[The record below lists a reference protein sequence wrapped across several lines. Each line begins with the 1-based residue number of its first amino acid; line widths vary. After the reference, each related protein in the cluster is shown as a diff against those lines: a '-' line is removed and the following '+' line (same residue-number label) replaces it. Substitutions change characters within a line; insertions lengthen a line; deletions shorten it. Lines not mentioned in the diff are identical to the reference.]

1 MEYRAD
7 GFSDVMRLY
16 QSQTAQTGEMWIPDY
31 DLAEKYQYNG
41 LFSKIIDR
49 PAEEALKHGMEY
61 NVSDADLKDF
71 LDDALDRLDWEEK
84 AVTAIRWARLFGG
97 SIIVMLLD
105 DGGGLEEP
113 VNWQDVRSVEE
124 LRVYERAIVQP
135 DPDTYRTGK
144 AEYFDV
150 SSTYGGTF
158 RVHRSR
164 CLVFKNGSLPEYGA
178 AQQYYYWGLPEYI
191 RIHKDLSRALKTH
204 TNAANMIEKSV
215 QPVYKQRGLQSML
228 AGPNGDEMELK
239 RLQVLDASRGMMNT
253 IAVDMEG
260 EDYDFKTFQMTGT
273 KEILESTCNLLS
285 AVTCIPQTILFG
297 RSPAGENATGES
309 DLENYYNFVEG
320 IQKRMLKKNI
330 RTLIKAIVQAG
341 VYDGSIENP
350 GNIKPTFKPL
360 WSLSETEKAT
370 VELTKAQRAQVAA
383 QTAQLYIDMQA
394 IQPEEVRQALAKDE
408 QVDVESILD
417 NQTEN
422 PQEEGWAALLEGLRA
437 NDNPALEPT
446 GQPGRQGGIMKSG
459 AAEDVI
465 AEDVIAKD
473 VIAKDVIAEDVIAED
488 GGEGSGNFNH
498 EGRPGKV
505 GGSGEGGGSSSKSES
520 KEKPKE
526 SQRERS
532 SNRKKEEQ
540 NKQGEQPSQQQG
552 TSENSQPKQAK
563 GSSERG
569 QRESAPQ
576 PAKSRKLPSDSMPTK
591 NYITS
596 DGTLDVQ
603 KLQDDYQTFTQQ
615 MDAPCQAYLQTMMQ
629 AVEFKSAKLPES
641 SPFGY
646 SPSKDAFYY
655 DISRKSFHDIDLSIV
670 ITHELAHRIDN
681 QFVNVAENEEFR
693 QKVSDSKQ
701 LIDSDPERFQ
711 KFCIENDEE
720 GFLSDICSAVCEG
733 DYEFEYGHLPS
744 SWKQEG
750 VKEREIFANYYSLV
764 AFKDNQKLDFLKD
777 NLPEIFDCCDSIKR
791 KLHGEEE

>member
-16 QSQTAQTGEMWIPDY
+16 RSQTAQTGEVWIPDY

-61 NVSDADLKDF
+61 NVSDADLREF

-394 IQPEEVRQALAKDE
+394 IQPDEVRQALAKDE

-417 NQTEN
+417 NQPEN
-422 PQEEGWAALLEGLRA
+422 PQDDGWAALLEGLEV
-437 NDNPALEPT
+437 NDNPIPDTA
-446 GQPGRQGGIMKSG
+446 GQPARQSGIMNP
-459 AAEDVI
+459 ET
-465 AEDVIAKD
+465 AK
-473 VIAKDVIAEDVIAED
+473 D

-505 GGSGEGGGSSSKSES
+505 GGSGEGGGSSSGQEPTKKPEETKQGSSSEQ
-520 KEKPKE
+520 KEK
-526 SQRERS
+526 
-532 SNRKKEEQ
+532 Q

-552 TSENSQPKQAK
+552 TSENSQPKQAE

-576 PAKSRKLPSDSMPTK
+576 PAESRKLPSDSMPTK
-591 NYITS
+591 NYITP

-603 KLQDDYQTFTQQ
+603 KLQDDYQAFTQQ
-615 MDAPCQAYLQTMMQ
+615 MDVGCRAYLTQ
-629 AVEFKSAKLPES
+629 AISSVEFEGRKLPDGS
-641 SPFGY
+641 QFGY
-646 SPSKDAFYY
+646 SPSRDKIFY
-655 DISRKSFHDIDLSIV
+655 DPSQPSFGDMDLSIV
-670 ITHELAHRIDN
+670 ATHELAHRIDS
-681 QFVNVAENEEFR
+681 QFVNVAESEDFR
-693 QKVSDSKQ
+693 QNVAASKQ
-701 LIDSDPERFQ
+701 LIDTDPEKFQ
-711 KFCIENDEE
+711 NYCTKNDIE

-733 DYEFEYGHLPS
+733 EYEFP
-744 SWKQEG
+744 QEHDKHYWQVQG
-750 VKEREIFANYYSLV
+750 NKEKEIFANYYSLKT
-764 AFKDNQKLDFLKD
+764 FMDTEKIDFLKE
-777 NLPEIFDCCDSIKR
+777 NLSEVYQSCDDFIR
-791 KLHGEEE
+791 GLHGEEE

>member
-16 QSQTAQTGEMWIPDY
+16 RSQTAQTGEVWIPDY

-61 NVSDADLKDF
+61 NVSDADLREF

-239 RLQVLDASRGMMNT
+239 RLQVLDASRGIMNT

-260 EDYDFKTFQMTGT
+260 EDYDFKTFQMTGA

-285 AVTCIPQTILFG
+285 AATCIPQTILFG

-394 IQPEEVRQALAKDE
+394 IQPDEVRQALAKDE

-417 NQTEN
+417 NQPEN
-422 PQEEGWAALLEGLRA
+422 PQDDGWAALLEGLEV
-437 NDNPALEPT
+437 NDNPIPDTT

-465 AEDVIAKD
+465 AEDVIAK
-473 VIAKDVIAEDVIAED
+473 D

-505 GGSGEGGGSSSKSES
+505 GGSGEGGGSSSKQES

-552 TSENSQPKQAK
+552 TSENNQPKQAEE
-563 GSSERG
+563 SSERG

-576 PAKSRKLPSDSMPTK
+576 PAESRKLPSDSMPTK

-681 QFVNVAENEEFR
+681 QFVNVAENENFR
-693 QKVSDSKQ
+693 QKVSSSKQ
-701 LIDSDPERFQ
+701 LIDNDPEKFQRFCQ
-711 KFCIENDEE
+711 TDTE
-720 GFLSDICSAVCEG
+720 GFASDICSAVCEG
-733 DYEFEYGHLPS
+733 NYWFAYGHS
-744 SWKQEG
+744 KQYWQKKG
-750 VKEREIFANYYSLV
+750 IKESEIFANYYSLL
-764 AFKDNQKLDFLKD
+764 AFQDKQKLNFLQE
-777 NLPEIFDCCDSIKR
+777 NLPDIYAECEKV
-791 KLHGEEE
+791 KKQLHGEND

>member
-31 DLAEKYQYNG
+31 DLAEKYQNNG

-61 NVSDADLKDF
+61 NVSDADLREF

-124 LRVYERAIVQP
+124 LLVYERAVVQP

-144 AEYFDV
+144 ATYFDV
-150 SSTYGGTF
+150 SSTYGGFF

-164 CLVFKNGSLPEYGA
+164 CLVFKNGSLPEFGA
-178 AQQYYYWGLPEYI
+178 PQQYFYWGLPEYI
-191 RIHKDLSRALKTH
+191 RIKRDLSIVLKTH
-204 TNAANMIEKSV
+204 QNAANMIEKSV
-215 QPVYKQRGLQSML
+215 QPVYKMMGLQDTL
-228 AGPNGDEMELK
+228 AAEGGDTAVLK
-239 RLQVLDASRGMMNT
+239 RLNVIDQARGMLNS
-253 IAVDMEG
+253 IAVDMDG
-260 EDYDFKTFQMTGT
+260 EDYAFQTFQLSGT
-273 KEILESTCNLLS
+273 QEILESTYNLLS

-394 IQPEEVRQALAKDE
+394 IQPDEVRQALAKDE

-417 NQTEN
+417 NQPEN
-422 PQEEGWAALLEGLRA
+422 PQDDGWAALLEGLEV
-437 NDNPALEPT
+437 NDNPIPDTA
-446 GQPGRQGGIMKSG
+446 GQPGRQGGIMKSE
-459 AAEDVI
+459 AAE
-465 AEDVIAKD
+465 D

-655 DISRKSFHDIDLSIV
+655 DTSRKSFHDIDLSV
-670 ITHELAHRIDN
+670 VTTHELAHRIDSH
-681 QFVNVAENEEFR
+681 FVNAAENEEFR

>member
-31 DLAEKYQYNG
+31 DLAEKYQNNG

-215 QPVYKQRGLQSML
+215 QPVYKQRGLQNML

-239 RLQVLDASRGMMNT
+239 RLQVLDASRGIMNT

-260 EDYDFKTFQMTGT
+260 EDYDFKTFQMTGA

-417 NQTEN
+417 NQPEN
-422 PQEEGWAALLEGLRA
+422 PQDDGWAALLEGLEV
-437 NDNPALEPT
+437 NDNPIPDTA
-446 GQPGRQGGIMKSG
+446 GQPGQQGGIMKSE

-465 AEDVIAKD
+465 AK
-473 VIAKDVIAEDVIAED
+473 DVIAED

-505 GGSGEGGGSSSKSES
+505 GGSGEGGGSSSEQEPTKKPEETKRGSSSEQ
-520 KEKPKE
+520 KEK
-526 SQRERS
+526 
-532 SNRKKEEQ
+532 Q

-552 TSENSQPKQAK
+552 TSENSQPKQAE

-576 PAKSRKLPSDSMPTK
+576 PTESRKLPSDSMLTK

-596 DGTLDVQ
+596 DGRLDVQ

-629 AVEFKSAKLPES
+629 AVEFKSAKLSEDA
-641 SPFGY
+641 PFGY

-655 DISRKSFHDIDLSIV
+655 DTSRKSFHDIDLSIV
-670 ITHELAHRIDN
+670 TTHELAHRIDN
-681 QFVNVAENEEFR
+681 QFVNVAENENFR
-693 QKVSDSKQ
+693 QKVSSSKQ
-701 LIDSDPERFQ
+701 LIDNDPEKFQRFCQ
-711 KFCIENDEE
+711 TDTE
-720 GFLSDICSAVCEG
+720 GFASDICSAVCEG
-733 DYEFEYGHLPS
+733 NYWFAYGHS
-744 SWKQEG
+744 KQYWQKKG
-750 VKEREIFANYYSLV
+750 IKESEIFANYYSLL
-764 AFKDNQKLDFLKD
+764 AFQDKQKLNFLQE
-777 NLPEIFDCCDSIKR
+777 NLPDIYAECEKV
-791 KLHGEEE
+791 KKQLHGEND

>member
-61 NVSDADLKDF
+61 NVSDADLREF

-215 QPVYKQRGLQSML
+215 QPVYKQRGLQNML

-473 VIAKDVIAEDVIAED
+473 

-629 AVEFKSAKLPES
+629 AVEFKSAKLSEDA
-641 SPFGY
+641 PFGY

-655 DISRKSFHDIDLSIV
+655 DTSRKSFHDIDLSIV
-670 ITHELAHRIDN
+670 TTHELAHRIDN
-681 QFVNVAENEEFR
+681 QFVNVAENENFR
-693 QKVSDSKQ
+693 QKVSSSKQ
-701 LIDSDPERFQ
+701 LIDNDPEKFQRFCQ
-711 KFCIENDEE
+711 TDTE
-720 GFLSDICSAVCEG
+720 GFASDICSAVCEG
-733 DYEFEYGHLPS
+733 NYWFAYGHS
-744 SWKQEG
+744 KQYWQKKG
-750 VKEREIFANYYSLV
+750 IKESEIFANYYSLL
-764 AFKDNQKLDFLKD
+764 AFQDKQKLNFLQE
-777 NLPEIFDCCDSIKR
+777 NLPDIYAECEKV
-791 KLHGEEE
+791 KKQLHGEND

>member
-215 QPVYKQRGLQSML
+215 QPVYKQRGLQNML

-239 RLQVLDASRGMMNT
+239 RLQVLDASRGIMNT

-422 PQEEGWAALLEGLRA
+422 PQDDGWEELLEGLRA

-473 VIAKDVIAEDVIAED
+473 

-505 GGSGEGGGSSSKSES
+505 GGSGEGGGSSSEQEPTKKPEETKRGSSSEQ
-520 KEKPKE
+520 KEK
-526 SQRERS
+526 
-532 SNRKKEEQ
+532 Q

-552 TSENSQPKQAK
+552 TSENSQPKQAE

-576 PAKSRKLPSDSMPTK
+576 PTESRKLPSDSMPTK

-596 DGTLDVQ
+596 DGSLDVQ

-629 AVEFKSAKLPES
+629 AVEFKSAKLSEDA
-641 SPFGY
+641 PFGY

-655 DISRKSFHDIDLSIV
+655 DTSRKSFHDIDLSIV

-681 QFVNVAENEEFR
+681 QFVNVAENENFR
-693 QKVSDSKQ
+693 QKVSSSKQ
-701 LIDSDPERFQ
+701 LIDNDPEKFQRFCQ
-711 KFCIENDEE
+711 TDTE
-720 GFLSDICSAVCEG
+720 GFASDICSAVCEG
-733 DYEFEYGHLPS
+733 NYWFAYGHS
-744 SWKQEG
+744 KQYWQKKG
-750 VKEREIFANYYSLV
+750 IKESEIFANYYSLL
-764 AFKDNQKLDFLKD
+764 AFQDKQKLNFLQE
-777 NLPEIFDCCDSIKR
+777 NLPDIYAECEKV
-791 KLHGEEE
+791 KKQLHGEND

>member
-16 QSQTAQTGEMWIPDY
+16 QSQTVQTGEMWIPDY

-191 RIHKDLSRALKTH
+191 RIHKDLFRALKTH

-215 QPVYKQRGLQSML
+215 QPVYKQRGLQNML

-239 RLQVLDASRGMMNT
+239 RLQVLDASRGIMNT

-459 AAEDVI
+459 AADDVI
-465 AEDVIAKD
+465 AEDVIAK
-473 VIAKDVIAEDVIAED
+473 D

-576 PAKSRKLPSDSMPTK
+576 PAKSRKLPSDSMPTQ

>member
-16 QSQTAQTGEMWIPDY
+16 RSQTAQTGEVWIPDY

-61 NVSDADLKDF
+61 NVSDADLREF

-215 QPVYKQRGLQSML
+215 QPVYKQKNLQSTL
-228 AGPNGDEMELK
+228 AAEGGDTAVLK
-239 RLQVLDASRGMMNT
+239 RLNVIDQARGMLNS
-253 IAVDMEG
+253 IAVDMDG
-260 EDYDFKTFQMTGT
+260 EDYDFKTFQMTGA

-417 NQTEN
+417 NQPEN
-422 PQEEGWAALLEGLRA
+422 PQDDGWAALLEGLEV
-437 NDNPALEPT
+437 NDNPIPDTA
-446 GQPGRQGGIMKSG
+446 GQPGQQGGIMKSE

-465 AEDVIAKD
+465 AK
-473 VIAKDVIAEDVIAED
+473 DVIAED

-505 GGSGEGGGSSSKSES
+505 GGSGEGGGSSSEQEPTK
-520 KEKPKE
+520 KPEETKRG
-526 SQRERS
+526 SS

-596 DGTLDVQ
+596 DGTLDVR

-655 DISRKSFHDIDLSIV
+655 DTSRKSFHDIDLSIV

-681 QFVNVAENEEFR
+681 QFVNVAENENFR
-693 QKVSDSKQ
+693 QKVSSSKQ
-701 LIDSDPERFQ
+701 LIDNDPEKFQRFCQ
-711 KFCIENDEE
+711 TDTE
-720 GFLSDICSAVCEG
+720 GFASDICSAVCEG
-733 DYEFEYGHLPS
+733 NYWFAYGHS
-744 SWKQEG
+744 KQYWQKKG
-750 VKEREIFANYYSLV
+750 IKESEIFANYYSLL
-764 AFKDNQKLDFLKD
+764 AFQDKQKLNFLQE
-777 NLPEIFDCCDSIKR
+777 NLPDIYAECEKV
-791 KLHGEEE
+791 KKQLHGEND

>member
-61 NVSDADLKDF
+61 NVSDADLREF

-437 NDNPALEPT
+437 NDNPIPDTT
-446 GQPGRQGGIMKSG
+446 GQPGRQGGIIKSE
-459 AAEDVI
+459 AAE
-465 AEDVIAKD
+465 D
-473 VIAKDVIAEDVIAED
+473 VIAKDVIAEDVIAKD

-540 NKQGEQPSQQQG
+540 NKQGEQPSQQQE
-552 TSENSQPKQAK
+552 TSENSQPKQAE
-563 GSSERG
+563 GSSEHG

-576 PAKSRKLPSDSMPTK
+576 PAESRKLPSDSMPTQ

-629 AVEFKSAKLPES
+629 AVEFKSAKLSEDA
-641 SPFGY
+641 PFGY

-681 QFVNVAENEEFR
+681 QFVNVAENENFR
-693 QKVSDSKQ
+693 QKVSSSKQ
-701 LIDSDPERFQ
+701 LIDNAPEKFQRFCQ
-711 KFCIENDEE
+711 TDTE
-720 GFLSDICSAVCEG
+720 GFASDICSAVCEG
-733 DYEFEYGHLPS
+733 NYWFAYGHS
-744 SWKQEG
+744 KQYWQKKG
-750 VKEREIFANYYSLV
+750 IKESEIFANYYSLL
-764 AFKDNQKLDFLKD
+764 AFQDKQKLNFLQE
-777 NLPEIFDCCDSIKR
+777 NLPDIYAECEKV
-791 KLHGEEE
+791 KKQLHGEND

>member
-31 DLAEKYQYNG
+31 DLAEKYQNNG

-61 NVSDADLKDF
+61 NVSDADLREF

-215 QPVYKQRGLQSML
+215 QPVYKQRGLQNML

-239 RLQVLDASRGMMNT
+239 RLQVLDASRGIMNT

-260 EDYDFKTFQMTGT
+260 EDYDFKTFQMTGA

-350 GNIKPTFKPL
+350 GSIKPIFKPL

-394 IQPEEVRQALAKDE
+394 IQPDEVRQALSQDGNLNIE
-408 QVDVESILD
+408 DILD
-417 NQTEN
+417 NQPEDA
-422 PQEEGWAALLEGLRA
+422 QDDGWAALLEGLRA

-465 AEDVIAKD
+465 AEDVIAK
-473 VIAKDVIAEDVIAED
+473 D

-552 TSENSQPKQAK
+552 TSENNQPKQAEE
-563 GSSERG
+563 SSERG

-576 PAKSRKLPSDSMPTK
+576 PAESRKLPSDSMPTK

-596 DGTLDVQ
+596 DGRLDVQ

-629 AVEFKSAKLPES
+629 AVEFKSAKLSEDA
-641 SPFGY
+641 PFGY

-655 DISRKSFHDIDLSIV
+655 DTSRKSFHDIDLSIV
-670 ITHELAHRIDN
+670 TTHELSHRIDKLFLN
-681 QFVNVAENEEFR
+681 MENDTIFVE
-693 QKVSDSKQ
+693 KVKGAKQ
-701 LIDSDPERFQ
+701 TIDSDPKKFQ
-711 KFCIENDEE
+711 QFCIDNDKE
-720 GFLSDICSAVCEG
+720 GFLSDICSAVSESK
-733 DYEFEYGHLPS
+733 YEFPQEHSEEY
-744 SWKQEG
+744 WKREG
-750 VKEREIFANYYSLV
+750 IKESEIFANFYSLV
-764 AFKDNQKLDFLKD
+764 AFKDTQKLDFLRE
-777 NLPEIFDCCDSIKR
+777 NLPEVFDSCNGYLR
-791 KLHGEEE
+791 QLHGGEI

>member
-16 QSQTAQTGEMWIPDY
+16 QSQTVQTGEMWIPDY

-239 RLQVLDASRGMMNT
+239 RLQVLDASRGIMNT

-260 EDYDFKTFQMTGT
+260 EDYDFKTFQMTGA

-394 IQPEEVRQALAKDE
+394 IQPDEVRQALSQDGNLNIE
-408 QVDVESILD
+408 DILD
-417 NQTEN
+417 NQPEDA
-422 PQEEGWAALLEGLRA
+422 QDDGWAALLEGLEV
-437 NDNPALEPT
+437 NDNPIPDTA
-446 GQPGRQGGIMKSG
+446 GQPGRQGGIMKSE

-465 AEDVIAKD
+465 AK
-473 VIAKDVIAEDVIAED
+473 DVIAED

-576 PAKSRKLPSDSMPTK
+576 PAESRKLPSDSMPTK

-681 QFVNVAENEEFR
+681 QFVNVAENENFR
-693 QKVSDSKQ
+693 QKVSSSKQ
-701 LIDSDPERFQ
+701 LIDNDPEKFQRFCQ
-711 KFCIENDEE
+711 TDTE
-720 GFLSDICSAVCEG
+720 GFASDICSAVCEG
-733 DYEFEYGHLPS
+733 NYWFAYGHS
-744 SWKQEG
+744 KQYWQKKG
-750 VKEREIFANYYSLV
+750 IKESEIFANYYSLL
-764 AFKDNQKLDFLKD
+764 AFQDKQKLNFLQE
-777 NLPEIFDCCDSIKR
+777 NLPDIYAECEKV
-791 KLHGEEE
+791 KKQLHGEND

>member
-31 DLAEKYQYNG
+31 DLAEKYQNNG

-61 NVSDADLKDF
+61 NVSDADLREF

-394 IQPEEVRQALAKDE
+394 IQPDEVRQALAKDE

-417 NQTEN
+417 NQPEN
-422 PQEEGWAALLEGLRA
+422 PQDDGWAALLEGLRA

-446 GQPGRQGGIMKSG
+446 GQPGQQGGIMKSR

-465 AEDVIAKD
+465 AK
-473 VIAKDVIAEDVIAED
+473 DVIAED

-505 GGSGEGGGSSSKSES
+505 GGSGEGGGSSSEQEPTKKPEETKRGSSSEQ
-520 KEKPKE
+520 KEK
-526 SQRERS
+526 
-532 SNRKKEEQ
+532 Q

-552 TSENSQPKQAK
+552 TSENSQPKQTE

-576 PAKSRKLPSDSMPTK
+576 PAESRKLPSDSMPTK
-591 NYITS
+591 NYITP

-603 KLQDDYQTFTQQ
+603 KLQDDYQAFTQQ

-655 DISRKSFHDIDLSIV
+655 DTSRKSFHDIDLSIV
-670 ITHELAHRIDN
+670 TTHELSHRIDKLFLN
-681 QFVNVAENEEFR
+681 VESDTNFVE
-693 QKVSDSKQ
+693 KVKGAKQ
-701 LIDSDPERFQ
+701 TIDSDPKKFQ
-711 KFCIENDEE
+711 QFCIDNDEE
-720 GFLSDICSAVCEG
+720 GFLSDICSAVSESK
-733 DYEFEYGHLPS
+733 YEFPQEHSEEY
-744 SWKQEG
+744 WKRKG
-750 VKEREIFANYYSLV
+750 IKESEIFANYYSLV
-764 AFKDNQKLDFLKD
+764 AFKDTSKLNFLRE
-777 NLPEIFDCCDSIKR
+777 NLPEVSNICDSYLR
-791 KLHGEEE
+791 QLHGGES

>member
-61 NVSDADLKDF
+61 NVSDADLREF

-239 RLQVLDASRGMMNT
+239 RLQVLDASRGIMNT

-260 EDYDFKTFQMTGT
+260 EDYDFKTFQMTGA

-394 IQPEEVRQALAKDE
+394 IQPEEVRQALSQDGNLNIE
-408 QVDVESILD
+408 DILD
-417 NQTEN
+417 NQPEDA
-422 PQEEGWAALLEGLRA
+422 QDDGWAALLEGLRA

-465 AEDVIAKD
+465 AK
-473 VIAKDVIAEDVIAED
+473 D

-552 TSENSQPKQAK
+552 TSENNQPKQAEE
-563 GSSERG
+563 SSERG

>member
-7 GFSDVMRLY
+7 GFSDVMRMY
-16 QSQTAQTGEMWIPDY
+16 QAQERYSSDVWIPDY

-61 NVSDADLKDF
+61 NVSDADLREF

-191 RIHKDLSRALKTH
+191 RIHKDLFRALKTH

-215 QPVYKQRGLQSML
+215 QPVYKQRNLQSTL
-228 AGPNGDEMELK
+228 ATPGGDDQVLR
-239 RLQVLDASRGMMNT
+239 RLQVIDEARGMMNS
-253 IAVDMEG
+253 ISVDMDG
-260 EDYDFKTFQMTGT
+260 EDYDFKTFQMTGA

-350 GNIKPTFKPL
+350 GSIKPIFKPL

-370 VELTKAQRAQVAA
+370 VELTKAQRAQATA
-383 QTAQLYIDMQA
+383 QTAQLYIDMQVL
-394 IQPEEVRQALAKDE
+394 QPDEVRQALSQDGSLNIE
-408 QVDVESILD
+408 DILD
-417 NQTEN
+417 NQPEDA
-422 PQEEGWAALLEGLRA
+422 QDDGWAALLEGLEV
-437 NDNPALEPT
+437 NDNPIPDTA
-446 GQPGRQGGIMKSG
+446 GQPGQQGGIMKS
-459 AAEDVI
+459 I
-465 AEDVIAKD
+465 ADEDVIAK
-473 VIAKDVIAEDVIAED
+473 D

-505 GGSGEGGGSSSKSES
+505 GGSGEGGGSSSEQEPTKKPEETKRGSSSEQ
-520 KEKPKE
+520 KEK
-526 SQRERS
+526 
-532 SNRKKEEQ
+532 Q

-552 TSENSQPKQAK
+552 TSENSQPKQTE

-576 PAKSRKLPSDSMPTK
+576 PAESRKLPSDSMPTK
-591 NYITS
+591 NYITP

-603 KLQDDYQTFTQQ
+603 KLQDDYQAFTQQ

-655 DISRKSFHDIDLSIV
+655 DTSRKSFHDIDLSIV
-670 ITHELAHRIDN
+670 TTHELSHRIDKLFLN
-681 QFVNVAENEEFR
+681 VESDTNFVE
-693 QKVSDSKQ
+693 KVKGAKQ
-701 LIDSDPERFQ
+701 TIDSDPKKFQ
-711 KFCIENDEE
+711 QFCIDNDEE
-720 GFLSDICSAVCEG
+720 GFLSDICSAVSESK
-733 DYEFEYGHLPS
+733 YEFPQEHSEEY
-744 SWKQEG
+744 WKRKG
-750 VKEREIFANYYSLV
+750 IKESEIFANYYSLV
-764 AFKDNQKLDFLKD
+764 AFKDTSKLNFLRE
-777 NLPEIFDCCDSIKR
+777 NLPEVSNICDSYLR
-791 KLHGEEE
+791 QLHGGES

>member
-16 QSQTAQTGEMWIPDY
+16 QSQTVQTGEMWIPDY

-84 AVTAIRWARLFGG
+84 PVTAIRWARLFGG

-191 RIHKDLSRALKTH
+191 RIHKDLFRALKTH

-215 QPVYKQRGLQSML
+215 QPVYKQRGLQNML

-239 RLQVLDASRGMMNT
+239 RLQVLDASRGIMNT

-341 VYDGSIENP
+341 VYDGSIEDP
-350 GNIKPTFKPL
+350 GTIKPTFKPL

-417 NQTEN
+417 NQPEN
-422 PQEEGWAALLEGLRA
+422 PQDDGWAALLEGLEV
-437 NDNPALEPT
+437 NDNPIPDTA

-465 AEDVIAKD
+465 AEDVIAK
-473 VIAKDVIAEDVIAED
+473 D

-540 NKQGEQPSQQQG
+540 NKQGEQPSQQQE
-552 TSENSQPKQAK
+552 TSENSQPKQAE
-563 GSSERG
+563 GSSEHG

-576 PAKSRKLPSDSMPTK
+576 PAESRKLPSDSMPTK

-596 DGTLDVQ
+596 DGRLDVQ
-603 KLQDDYQTFTQQ
+603 KLQDDYQAFTQQ
-615 MDAPCQAYLQTMMQ
+615 MDVPCQAYLQTMMQ

-655 DISRKSFHDIDLSIV
+655 DTSRKSFHDIDLSIV
-670 ITHELAHRIDN
+670 TTHELSHRIDKLFLN
-681 QFVNVAENEEFR
+681 VENDTNFVE
-693 QKVSDSKQ
+693 KVKGAKQ
-701 LIDSDPERFQ
+701 TIDSDPKKFQ
-711 KFCIENDEE
+711 QFCIDNDKE
-720 GFLSDICSAVCEG
+720 GFLSDICSAVSESK
-733 DYEFEYGHLPS
+733 YEFPQEHSEEY
-744 SWKQEG
+744 WKREG
-750 VKEREIFANYYSLV
+750 IKESEIFANFYSLV
-764 AFKDNQKLDFLKD
+764 AFKDTQKLDFLRE
-777 NLPEIFDCCDSIKR
+777 NLPEVFDSCNGYLR
-791 KLHGEEE
+791 QLHGGEI

>member
-16 QSQTAQTGEMWIPDY
+16 QSQTAQTGEVWIPDY

-61 NVSDADLKDF
+61 NVSDADLREF

-215 QPVYKQRGLQSML
+215 QPVYKQKNLQSTL
-228 AGPNGDEMELK
+228 AAEGGDTAVLK
-239 RLQVLDASRGMMNT
+239 RLNVIDQARGMLNS
-253 IAVDMEG
+253 IAVDMDG
-260 EDYDFKTFQMTGT
+260 EDYDFKTFQMTGA

-465 AEDVIAKD
+465 AK
-473 VIAKDVIAEDVIAED
+473 D

-505 GGSGEGGGSSSKSES
+505 GGSGGGGSSSKLSS
-520 KEKPKE
+520 K
-526 SQRERS
+526 SM
-532 SNRKKEEQ
+532 
-540 NKQGEQPSQQQG
+540 
-552 TSENSQPKQAK
+552 
-563 GSSERG
+563 
-569 QRESAPQ
+569 
-576 PAKSRKLPSDSMPTK
+576 PAKK
-591 NYITS
+591 YVTS
-596 DGTLDVQ
+596 DGKMDVDTLR
-603 KLQDDYQTFTQQ
+603 KDYDEFTQE
-615 MDAPCQAYLQTMMQ
+615 MDEGCRTYLKQSMDS
-629 AVEFKSAKLPES
+629 VEFKSAKLTED

-646 SPSKDAFYY
+646 SPSRDAIYY
-655 DISRKSFHDIDLSIV
+655 DTSQKSIQDIDLSIV
-670 ITHELAHRIDN
+670 TTHELAHRIDN
-681 QFVNVAENEEFR
+681 QFVNVAENEDFR
-693 QKVSDSKQ
+693 QKVSNSKKQ
-701 LIDSDPERFQ
+701 IDADRKKFQ
-711 KFCIENDEE
+711 QFCKEDKE
-720 GFLSDICSAVCEG
+720 GFISDICSAISEG
-733 DYEFEYGHLPS
+733 KYSFRYEHPEEY
-744 SWKQEG
+744 WKKEG
-750 VKEREIFANYYSLV
+750 NKEKEIFANYYSLV
-764 AFKDNQKLDFLKD
+764 AFRDIPKLDFLKK
-777 NLPEIFDCCDSIKR
+777 NLPEVYESCEKIKR
-791 KLHGEEE
+791 QLQGEDD

>member
-1 MEYRAD
+1 MFRAD
-7 GFSDVMRLY
+7 SLSDVIWQY
-16 QSQTAQTGEMWIPDY
+16 GAQYVDTPSGLVVPDY

-49 PAEEALKHGMEY
+49 PAEEALKHGMKY
-61 NVSDADLKDF
+61 NVGDPQLEEF
-71 LDDALDRLDWEEK
+71 LDDALDRLDWEDK
-84 AVTAIRWARLFGG
+84 ATTAIRWARLFGG

-124 LRVYERAIVQP
+124 LLVYERAVVQP

-144 AEYFDV
+144 ATYFDV
-150 SSTYGGTF
+150 SSTYGGFF

-164 CLVFKNGSLPEYGA
+164 CLVFKNGSLPEFGA
-178 AQQYYYWGLPEYI
+178 PQQYFYWGLPEYI
-191 RIHKDLSRALKTH
+191 RIKRDLSIVLKTH
-204 TNAANMIEKSV
+204 QNAANMIEKSV
-215 QPVYKQRGLQSML
+215 QPVYKMMGLQDTL
-228 AGPNGDEMELK
+228 AAEGGDTAVLK
-239 RLQVLDASRGMMNT
+239 RLNVIDQARGMLNS
-253 IAVDMEG
+253 IAVDMDG
-260 EDYDFKTFQMTGT
+260 EDYAFQTFQLSGT
-273 KEILESTCNLLS
+273 QEILESTYNLLS

-297 RSPAGENATGES
+297 RSPSGENATGES

-330 RTLIKAIVQAG
+330 RTLLKAVTQAG

-422 PQEEGWAALLEGLRA
+422 PQDDGWEELLEGLRA

-465 AEDVIAKD
+465 AEDVIA
-473 VIAKDVIAEDVIAED
+473 ED

-505 GGSGEGGGSSSKSES
+505 GGSGGGGSSSKLSS
-520 KEKPKE
+520 K
-526 SQRERS
+526 SM
-532 SNRKKEEQ
+532 
-540 NKQGEQPSQQQG
+540 
-552 TSENSQPKQAK
+552 
-563 GSSERG
+563 
-569 QRESAPQ
+569 
-576 PAKSRKLPSDSMPTK
+576 PAKK
-591 NYITS
+591 YVTS
-596 DGTLDVQ
+596 DGKMDVDTLR
-603 KLQDDYQTFTQQ
+603 KDYDEFTQE
-615 MDAPCQAYLQTMMQ
+615 MDEGCRTYLKQSMDS
-629 AVEFKSAKLPES
+629 VEFKSAKLTED

-646 SPSKDAFYY
+646 SPSLDAFCY
-655 DISRKSFHDIDLSIV
+655 DTSRKSFHDIDLSV
-670 ITHELAHRIDN
+670 VTTHELAHRIDSH
-681 QFVNVAENEEFR
+681 FVNAAENEEFR

>member
-31 DLAEKYQYNG
+31 DLAEKYQNNG

-61 NVSDADLKDF
+61 NVSDADLREF

-215 QPVYKQRGLQSML
+215 QPVYKQRGLQNML

-239 RLQVLDASRGMMNT
+239 RLQVLDASRGIMNT

-260 EDYDFKTFQMTGT
+260 EDYDFKTFQMTGA

-465 AEDVIAKD
+465 AED
-473 VIAKDVIAEDVIAED
+473 

-552 TSENSQPKQAK
+552 TSENNQPKQAEE
-563 GSSERG
+563 SSERG

-576 PAKSRKLPSDSMPTK
+576 PAESRKLPSDSMPTQ

-596 DGTLDVQ
+596 DGRLDVQ

>member
-61 NVSDADLKDF
+61 NVSDADLREF

-297 RSPAGENATGES
+297 RSPSGENATGES

-330 RTLIKAIVQAG
+330 RTLLKAVTQAG
-341 VYDGSIENP
+341 VYDGSIEDP
-350 GNIKPTFKPL
+350 GTIKPTFKPL
-360 WSLSETEKAT
+360 WSLSEAEQAT
-370 VELTKAQRAQVAA
+370 VELTKAQRAQATA
-383 QTAQLYIDMQA
+383 QTAQLYIDMQVL
-394 IQPEEVRQALAKDE
+394 QPDEVRRALSQDGSLNIE
-408 QVDVESILD
+408 DILD
-417 NQTEN
+417 NQPEDE
-422 PQEEGWAALLEGLRA
+422 QDDGWAALLEGLEA
-437 NDNPALEPT
+437 NDNPISDTA
-446 GQPGRQGGIMKSG
+446 GQPARQSGIMNP
-459 AAEDVI
+459 ET
-465 AEDVIAKD
+465 AK
-473 VIAKDVIAEDVIAED
+473 D
-488 GGEGSGNFNH
+488 GGEVSGNFNH

-505 GGSGEGGGSSSKSES
+505 GSSGGGGSSSKLSS
-520 KEKPKE
+520 K
-526 SQRERS
+526 SM
-532 SNRKKEEQ
+532 
-540 NKQGEQPSQQQG
+540 
-552 TSENSQPKQAK
+552 
-563 GSSERG
+563 
-569 QRESAPQ
+569 
-576 PAKSRKLPSDSMPTK
+576 PAKK
-591 NYITS
+591 YVTS
-596 DGTLDVQ
+596 DGKMDVDTLR
-603 KLQDDYQTFTQQ
+603 KDYDEFTQE
-615 MDAPCQAYLQTMMQ
+615 MDEGCRTYLKQSMDS
-629 AVEFKSAKLPES
+629 VEFKSAKLTED

-646 SPSKDAFYY
+646 SPSRDAIYY
-655 DISRKSFHDIDLSIV
+655 DTSQKSIQDIDLSIV
-670 ITHELAHRIDN
+670 TTHELAHRIDN
-681 QFVNVAENEEFR
+681 QFVNVAENEDFR
-693 QKVSDSKQ
+693 QKVSNSKKQ
-701 LIDSDPERFQ
+701 IDADRKKFQ
-711 KFCIENDEE
+711 QFCKEDKE
-720 GFLSDICSAVCEG
+720 GFISDICSAISEG
-733 DYEFEYGHLPS
+733 KYSFRYEHPEEY
-744 SWKQEG
+744 WKKEG
-750 VKEREIFANYYSLV
+750 NKEKEIFANYYSLV
-764 AFKDNQKLDFLKD
+764 AFRDIPKLDFLKK
-777 NLPEIFDCCDSIKR
+777 NLPEVYESCEKIKR
-791 KLHGEEE
+791 QLQGEDD

>member
-31 DLAEKYQYNG
+31 DLAEKYQNNG

-61 NVSDADLKDF
+61 NVSDADLREF

-215 QPVYKQRGLQSML
+215 QPVYKQRGLQNML

-239 RLQVLDASRGMMNT
+239 RLQVLDASRGIMNT

-260 EDYDFKTFQMTGT
+260 EDYDFKTFQMTGA

-330 RTLIKAIVQAG
+330 RTLLKAVTQAG
-341 VYDGSIENP
+341 VYDGSIEDP
-350 GNIKPTFKPL
+350 GTIKPTFKPL
-360 WSLSETEKAT
+360 WSLSEAEQAT
-370 VELTKAQRAQVAA
+370 VELTKAQRAQATA
-383 QTAQLYIDMQA
+383 QTAQLYIDMQVL
-394 IQPEEVRQALAKDE
+394 QPDEVRRALSQDGSLNIE
-408 QVDVESILD
+408 DILD
-417 NQTEN
+417 NQPEDE
-422 PQEEGWAALLEGLRA
+422 QDDGWAALLEGLEA
-437 NDNPALEPT
+437 NDNPISDTA
-446 GQPGRQGGIMKSG
+446 GQPARQSGIMNP
-459 AAEDVI
+459 ET
-465 AEDVIAKD
+465 AK
-473 VIAKDVIAEDVIAED
+473 D

-505 GGSGEGGGSSSKSES
+505 GGSGGGGSSSKLSS
-520 KEKPKE
+520 K
-526 SQRERS
+526 SM
-532 SNRKKEEQ
+532 
-540 NKQGEQPSQQQG
+540 
-552 TSENSQPKQAK
+552 
-563 GSSERG
+563 
-569 QRESAPQ
+569 
-576 PAKSRKLPSDSMPTK
+576 PAKK
-591 NYITS
+591 YVTS
-596 DGTLDVQ
+596 DGKMDVDTLR
-603 KLQDDYQTFTQQ
+603 KDYDEFTQE
-615 MDAPCQAYLQTMMQ
+615 MDEGCRTYLKQSMDS
-629 AVEFKSAKLPES
+629 VEFKSAKLTED

-646 SPSKDAFYY
+646 SPSRDAIYY
-655 DISRKSFHDIDLSIV
+655 DTSQKSIQDIDLSIV
-670 ITHELAHRIDN
+670 TTHELAHRIDN
-681 QFVNVAENEEFR
+681 QFVNVAENEDFR
-693 QKVSDSKQ
+693 QKVSNSKKQ
-701 LIDSDPERFQ
+701 IDADRKKFQ
-711 KFCIENDEE
+711 QFCKEDKE
-720 GFLSDICSAVCEG
+720 GFISDICSAISEG
-733 DYEFEYGHLPS
+733 KYSFRYEHPEEY
-744 SWKQEG
+744 WKKEG
-750 VKEREIFANYYSLV
+750 NKEKEIFANYYSLV
-764 AFKDNQKLDFLKD
+764 AFRDIPKLDFLKK
-777 NLPEIFDCCDSIKR
+777 NLPEVYESCEKIKR
-791 KLHGEEE
+791 QLQGEDD

>member
-31 DLAEKYQYNG
+31 DLAEKYQNNG

-61 NVSDADLKDF
+61 NVSDADLREF

-215 QPVYKQRGLQSML
+215 QPVYKQRGLQNML

-239 RLQVLDASRGMMNT
+239 RLQVLDASRGIMNT

-260 EDYDFKTFQMTGT
+260 EDYDFKTFQMTGA

-459 AAEDVI
+459 AAED
-465 AEDVIAKD
+465 
-473 VIAKDVIAEDVIAED
+473 

-552 TSENSQPKQAK
+552 TSENNQPKQAEE
-563 GSSERG
+563 SSERG

-576 PAKSRKLPSDSMPTK
+576 PAESRKLPSDSMPTK

>member
-31 DLAEKYQYNG
+31 DLAEKYQNNG

-61 NVSDADLKDF
+61 NVSDADLREF

-215 QPVYKQRGLQSML
+215 QPVYKQKNLQSTL
-228 AGPNGDEMELK
+228 AAEGGDTAVLK
-239 RLQVLDASRGMMNT
+239 RLNVIDQARGMLNS
-253 IAVDMEG
+253 IAVDMDG
-260 EDYDFKTFQMTGT
+260 EDYDFKTFQMTGA

-394 IQPEEVRQALAKDE
+394 IQPDEVRRALSQDGSLNIE
-408 QVDVESILD
+408 DILD
-417 NQTEN
+417 NQPEDE
-422 PQEEGWAALLEGLRA
+422 QDDGWAALLEGLEA
-437 NDNPALEPT
+437 NDNPISDTA
-446 GQPGRQGGIMKSG
+446 GQPARQSGIMNP
-459 AAEDVI
+459 ET
-465 AEDVIAKD
+465 AK
-473 VIAKDVIAEDVIAED
+473 D

-505 GGSGEGGGSSSKSES
+505 GGSGGGGSSSKLSS
-520 KEKPKE
+520 K
-526 SQRERS
+526 SM
-532 SNRKKEEQ
+532 
-540 NKQGEQPSQQQG
+540 
-552 TSENSQPKQAK
+552 
-563 GSSERG
+563 
-569 QRESAPQ
+569 
-576 PAKSRKLPSDSMPTK
+576 PAKK
-591 NYITS
+591 YVTS
-596 DGTLDVQ
+596 DGKMDVDTLR
-603 KLQDDYQTFTQQ
+603 KDYDEFTQE
-615 MDAPCQAYLQTMMQ
+615 MDEGCRTYLKQSMDS
-629 AVEFKSAKLPES
+629 VEFKSAKLTED

-646 SPSKDAFYY
+646 SPSRDAIYY
-655 DISRKSFHDIDLSIV
+655 DTSQKSIQDIDLSIV
-670 ITHELAHRIDN
+670 TTHELAHRIDN
-681 QFVNVAENEEFR
+681 QFVNVAENEDFR
-693 QKVSDSKQ
+693 QKVSNSKKQ
-701 LIDSDPERFQ
+701 IDADRKKFQ
-711 KFCIENDEE
+711 QFCKEDKE
-720 GFLSDICSAVCEG
+720 GFISDICSAISEG
-733 DYEFEYGHLPS
+733 KYSFRYEHPEEY
-744 SWKQEG
+744 WKKEG
-750 VKEREIFANYYSLV
+750 NKEKEIFANYYSLV
-764 AFKDNQKLDFLKD
+764 AFRDIPKLDFLKK
-777 NLPEIFDCCDSIKR
+777 NLPEVYESCEKIKR
-791 KLHGEEE
+791 QLQGEDD

>member
-31 DLAEKYQYNG
+31 DLAEKYQNNG

-61 NVSDADLKDF
+61 NVSDADLREF

-394 IQPEEVRQALAKDE
+394 IQPDEVRQALAKDE

-465 AEDVIAKD
+465 AED

-552 TSENSQPKQAK
+552 TSENNQPKQAEE
-563 GSSERG
+563 SSERG

-576 PAKSRKLPSDSMPTK
+576 PAESRKLPSDSMPTQ

-596 DGTLDVQ
+596 DGRLDVQ

>member
-61 NVSDADLKDF
+61 NVSDADLREF

-215 QPVYKQRGLQSML
+215 QPVYKQRGLQNML

-239 RLQVLDASRGMMNT
+239 RLQVLDASRGIMNT

-260 EDYDFKTFQMTGT
+260 EDYDFKTFQMTGA

-394 IQPEEVRQALAKDE
+394 IQPDEVRQALSQDGNLNIE
-408 QVDVESILD
+408 DILD
-417 NQTEN
+417 NQPEDA
-422 PQEEGWAALLEGLRA
+422 QDDGWAALLEGLRA

-465 AEDVIAKD
+465 AK
-473 VIAKDVIAEDVIAED
+473 D

-552 TSENSQPKQAK
+552 TSENNQPKQAEE
-563 GSSERG
+563 SSERG

-576 PAKSRKLPSDSMPTK
+576 PAESRKLPSDSMPTQ

-681 QFVNVAENEEFR
+681 QFVNVAENENFR
-693 QKVSDSKQ
+693 QKVSYSKR
-701 LIDSDPERFQ
+701 LIDNDPEKFQRFCQ
-711 KFCIENDEE
+711 TDTE
-720 GFLSDICSAVCEG
+720 GFASDICSAVCEG
-733 DYEFEYGHLPS
+733 NYWFAYGHS
-744 SWKQEG
+744 KQYWQKKG
-750 VKEREIFANYYSLV
+750 IKESEIFANYYSLL
-764 AFKDNQKLDFLKD
+764 AFQDKQKLNFLQE
-777 NLPEIFDCCDSIKR
+777 NLPDIYAECEKV
-791 KLHGEEE
+791 KKQLHGENDYVCM

>member
-16 QSQTAQTGEMWIPDY
+16 QSQTAQTGEVWIPDY

-61 NVSDADLKDF
+61 NVSDADLREF

-215 QPVYKQRGLQSML
+215 QPVYKQKNLQSTL
-228 AGPNGDEMELK
+228 AAEGGDTAVLK
-239 RLQVLDASRGMMNT
+239 RLNVIDQARGMLNS
-253 IAVDMEG
+253 IAVDMDG
-260 EDYDFKTFQMTGT
+260 EDYDFKTFQMTGA

-465 AEDVIAKD
+465 AK
-473 VIAKDVIAEDVIAED
+473 D

-505 GGSGEGGGSSSKSES
+505 GGSGEGGGSSSKQES

-552 TSENSQPKQAK
+552 TSENNQPKQAEE
-563 GSSERG
+563 SSERG

-576 PAKSRKLPSDSMPTK
+576 PAESRKLPSDSMPTK

-670 ITHELAHRIDN
+670 TTHELSHRIDKLFLN
-681 QFVNVAENEEFR
+681 VENDTNFVE
-693 QKVSDSKQ
+693 KVKGAKQ
-701 LIDSDPERFQ
+701 TIDSDPKKFQ
-711 KFCIENDEE
+711 QFCIDNDKE
-720 GFLSDICSAVCEG
+720 GFLSDICSAVSESK
-733 DYEFEYGHLPS
+733 YEFPQEHSEEY
-744 SWKQEG
+744 WKREG
-750 VKEREIFANYYSLV
+750 IKESEIFANFYSLV
-764 AFKDNQKLDFLKD
+764 AFKDTQKLDFLRE
-777 NLPEIFDCCDSIKR
+777 NLPEVFDSCNGYLR
-791 KLHGEEE
+791 QLHGGEI

>member
-16 QSQTAQTGEMWIPDY
+16 RSQTAQTGEVWIPDY

-61 NVSDADLKDF
+61 NVSDADLREF

-394 IQPEEVRQALAKDE
+394 IQPDEVRQALAKDE

-417 NQTEN
+417 NQPEN
-422 PQEEGWAALLEGLRA
+422 LQDDGWAALLEGLEV
-437 NDNPALEPT
+437 NDNPIPDTT
-446 GQPGRQGGIMKSG
+446 GQPGQQGGIMKSG

-465 AEDVIAKD
+465 AEDVIAK
-473 VIAKDVIAEDVIAED
+473 D

-540 NKQGEQPSQQQG
+540 NKQGEQPSQQQE
-552 TSENSQPKQAK
+552 TSENSQPKQAE

-681 QFVNVAENEEFR
+681 QFVNVAENENFR
-693 QKVSDSKQ
+693 QKVSSSKQ
-701 LIDSDPERFQ
+701 LIDNDPEKFQRFCQ
-711 KFCIENDEE
+711 TDTE
-720 GFLSDICSAVCEG
+720 GFASDICSAVCEG
-733 DYEFEYGHLPS
+733 NYWFAYGHS
-744 SWKQEG
+744 KQYWQKKG
-750 VKEREIFANYYSLV
+750 IKESEIFANYYSLL
-764 AFKDNQKLDFLKD
+764 AFQDKQKLNFLQE
-777 NLPEIFDCCDSIKR
+777 NLPDIYAECEKV
-791 KLHGEEE
+791 KKQLHGEND